1 MNAIINF
8 ALKNRLIIICVA
20 MAAMVIGSSIA
31 TNLPIDVLPDLTR
44 PRVVLITECTGLSPE
59 EVERQVTFPL
69 ETAVNGAN
77 GVIAVRS
84 SSDIGLSVINIEFD
98 WNSDVYIARQIVQSR
113 ISTVLDQLPE
123 GVTPQMGPIS
133 SLLGQIMLIGMWSE
147 DGSTDD
153 LKLRELADWVVRQR
167 LLTVHGI
174 SQVITMGGG
183 KKTISR
189 AGRFSCTAS
198 L

>member
-8 ALKNRLIIICVA
+8 ALKNRLVIVCVA

-44 PRVVLITECTGLSPE
+44 PRVVLISECPGLSPE

-98 WNSDVYIARQIVQSR
+98 WNADVYIARQIVQSR
-113 ISTVLDQLPE
+113 ISTVLETLPE

-133 SLLGQIMLIGMWSE
+133 SLLGQIMLVGMWSE
-147 DGSTDD
+147 DGTTDD

-167 LLTVHGI
+167 LLTVN
-174 SQVITMGGG
+174 VLYEY
-183 KKTISR
+183 
-189 AGRFSCTAS
+189 A
-198 L
+198 